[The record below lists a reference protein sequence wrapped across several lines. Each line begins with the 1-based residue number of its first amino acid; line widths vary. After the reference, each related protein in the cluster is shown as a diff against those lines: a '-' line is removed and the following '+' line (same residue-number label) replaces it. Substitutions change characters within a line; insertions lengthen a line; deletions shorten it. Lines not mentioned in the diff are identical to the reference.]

1 MRDAEAEPEEPTA
14 AVVPGAIRT
23 SSVPSSVRATCRITF
38 VTPCPTS
45 AAAQCTSA
53 EPSSNKR
60 TRAAQESSK
69 PSEYARFLKPT
80 AKPTPRFTPSPRVV
94 FPGAAGQADRRAR
107 QLLRLG
113 LGAGPRSGG
122 SPRRPA
128 ASP

>member
-1 MRDAEAEPEEPTA
+1 MRDADAEPAEPTA
-14 AVVPGAIRT
+14 AVVPGASRT
-23 SSVPSSVRATCRITF
+23 SSMPSSVRATCRITF

-53 EPSSNKR
+53 EPSSKRR

-94 FPGAAGQADRRAR
+94 GFAVGFKNLANSEGFDDSCAARV
-107 QLLRLG
+107 RLFDDG
-113 LGAGPRSGG
+113 
-122 SPRRPA
+122 
-128 ASP
+128 